1 MTSTIS
7 IIGFVL
13 LIVCIIGWIVVAFYW
28 KKQRITKDTQTYKE
42 NLVIQTNNTKLKNEQ
57 EILKTEYHN
66 LQTTIAELKTEHKT
80 YLTHIAEVNQQL
92 NSLTNTLNTTQ
103 QFYDDNY
110 KAIELKFDEAIEQL
124 NQKYQNYVQQYQKEY
139 LSALEDLSNSLQIET
154 TSYQAEIKNQENILA
169 SFRSK
174 VNATVQASKRQEELE
189 QSQDFYRLQLTDT
202 DIKEI
207 KKLREIIPYFR
218 NPEPLNKVIYKVYY
232 EKPYTDLIGRVIGQ
246 NQKTGIYKITNINN
260 QRCYIGQAVNIAD
273 RWKQH
278 IKRGIGA
285 ETPTQNKLYPA
296 MYAEGPENFTFEII
310 EECDRPQLNE
320 REAYWQEMF
329 HAKDFGYSIK

>member
-1 MTSTIS
+1 MATIP
-7 IIGFVL
+7 IIGLILL
-13 LIVCIIGWIVVAFYW
+13 LICTIGWMILAFYW
-28 KKQRITKDTQTYKE
+28 KKQRVIKDDQIYQE
-42 NLVIQTNNTKLKNEQ
+42 NLTIQAHNTKLKNEQ
-57 EILKTEYHN
+57 DILKTEYRN
-66 LQTTIAELKTEHKT
+66 LQTTIAELKTEYKT
-80 YLTHIAEVNQQL
+80 HLTHIAEVNQQL

-110 KAIELKFDEAIEQL
+110 KAIESKFDEAIEQL
-124 NQKYQNYVQQYQKEY
+124 NKKYQDYTKKYQEEY
-139 LSALEDLSNSLQIET
+139 FSTLQDLSNSLQIKTE
-154 TSYQAEIKNQENILA
+154 SYSAEIKNCENILT

-202 DIKEI
+202 DINEI
-207 KKLREIIPYFR
+207 KKLREILPYFR

-278 IKRGIGA
+278 IKRGVGA

-320 REAYWQEMF
+320 REDYWQEVF